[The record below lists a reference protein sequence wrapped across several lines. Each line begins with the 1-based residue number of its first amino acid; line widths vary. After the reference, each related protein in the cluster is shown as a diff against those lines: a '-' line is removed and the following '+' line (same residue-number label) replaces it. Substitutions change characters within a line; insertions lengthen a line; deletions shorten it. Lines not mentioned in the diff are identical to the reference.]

1 MMTQEQKEKVQI
13 DRAKVEEV
21 LEKIRPALRFDGGDV
36 ELVDIGED
44 GTVYVRL
51 MGACHG
57 CAMSLVTLK
66 GGIEMKLKEEIPEV
80 KEVIAVNLDQGFGG
94 F

>member
-1 MMTQEQKEKVQI
+1 MAEGVKI
-13 DRAKVEEV
+13 DREKVEEV
-21 LEKIRPALRFDGGDV
+21 LESIRPALRFDGGDV

-51 MGACHG
+51 MGACSG

-66 GGIEMKLKEEIPEV
+66 GGIEQRLKQAIPEI
-80 KEVIAVNLDQGFGG
+80 KEVVAVNLDQPMF
-94 F
+94 